1 MKQSKTSFKWCI
13 SSCWLLNKKF
23 KLYIFILKTFCDTL
37 ILWIGELENWRIRFL
52 MSRTG
57 YSISINQTRIGNFLD
72 SVHWVQSS
80 EEQHLGILSGST
92 LSVSQSWTTSERAQH
107 TTSEKKE
114 KSINYTTLKVVSP
127 NFYYRKSPELPF
139 GIKCREPVSN
149 RIEDN
154 QQIKLLLK
162 QKKKQ

>member
-1 MKQSKTSFKWCI
+1 MALGVFGNPLVKRKWCKSIKGRHQTI
-13 SSCWLLNKKF
+13 SSGGDYRWVLL
-23 KLYIFILKTFCDTL
+23 FIL
-37 ILWIGELENWRIRFL
+37 
-52 MSRTG
+52 
-57 YSISINQTRIGNFLD
+57 SINQARICNFLD

-139 GIKCREPVSN
+139 GIKCRKPVSN

-154 QQIKLLLK
+154 QQIKLLLNR
-162 QKKKQ
+162 KKQ